1 MHINSKK
8 ITVRDL
14 IFELNKKLGQNF
26 GDLIV
31 NNNINEINPEI
42 LIFVNNK
49 EIQTLQK
56 LETILTDGN
65 YIVFISAIHGGINE
79 NKINFY

>member
-1 MHINSKK
+1 MNSKN

-14 IFELNKKLGQNF
+14 IFELNKKLGRNF
-26 GDLIV
+26 GNLIV
-31 NNNINEINPEI
+31 NKELNEINPEI
-42 LIFVNNK
+42 LIFVNDK

-65 YIVFISAIHGGINE
+65 YIAFVSAIHGGFTE
-79 NKINFY
+79 N